1 MPNPSELQR
10 LEEEY
15 NFNSAAATD
24 LRFSKGYREEKL
36 RECRKYERMMNIPA
50 DEWVKI

>member
-1 MPNPSELQR
+1 MDDVELRR

-15 NFNSAAATD
+15 NLNALAATD
-24 LRFSKGYREEKL
+24 LRFPKGFRDEKL
-36 RECRKYERMMNIPA
+36 RECRKYERMMNIPL